1 MFCREDLEIDEYSI
15 VAVPGYDTGFTF
27 NSFKRYK
34 FETFT
39 TSKECISLKS
49 TIQTERRTTLIV
61 VVDQY
66 NKFIKLYQDGKLID
80 EAKFRG
86 RLLNYNTEKFMY
98 LGRTLEK
105 SENKR
110 RAFKGLIHQFA
121 VWNHSLEPGQVEAV
135 YDNLYLGVSEGFEGY
150 TTPHCLEV
158 AYDSKAS
165 TNHLLYDLSGN
176 KVDGKVHYCN
186 RVQSPHTEAYQEE
199 VIPWRRE
206 STFKLL
212 FHEDNGFYENKWIYT
227 ETRKNQLKFYN
238 EVLQGET
245 NWRRD
250 GIETLKYKT
259 VSDNKLK
266 FGTEDGSVDVNY
278 IVAEL

>member
-1 MFCREDLEIDEYSI
+1 M
-15 VAVPGYDTGFTF
+15 
-27 NSFKRYK
+27 
-34 FETFT
+34 
-39 TSKECISLKS
+39 
-49 TIQTERRTTLIV
+49 
-61 VVDQY
+61 
-66 NKFIKLYQDGKLID
+66 
-80 EAKFRG
+80 
-86 RLLNYNTEKFMY
+86 
-98 LGRTLEK
+98 
-105 SENKR
+105 
-110 RAFKGLIHQFA
+110 
-121 VWNHSLEPGQVEAV
+121 WN
-135 YDNLYLGVSEGFEGY
+135 
-150 TTPHCLEV
+150 
-158 AYDSKAS
+158 
-165 TNHLLYDLSGN
+165 GN

-278 IVAEL
+278 IVAELWKQ